1 MLTRKQ
7 WMTILS
13 VGALATVAYGVFSK
27 SGSVS
32 PYIGAESSAKT
43 IWKLF
48 KPKNDRFEVLLPS
61 IPQHVSEKHPTGTEF
76 TKYDVYLSQDREGS
90 VYMISLTVYPD
101 SYEMGSPE
109 EVLEAVKNGALG
121 SNSKNE
127 LKSSEVSTYLN
138 MPSMDFAIES
148 AESAIR
154 SKVIVS
160 DKTLVVL
167 TAMNRDPAHLDAD
180 FATFAGS
187 FVLKPTLSG
196 E

>member
-7 WMTILS
+7 WMMILG
-13 VGALATVAYGVFSK
+13 VGALATVTYGIISNQGK
-27 SGSVS
+27 NTS
-32 PYIGAESSAKT
+32 YIGAESTGKT

-48 KPKNDRFEVLLPS
+48 KPQNDRFEVLLPS

-90 VYMISLTVYPD
+90 VYMISLTEYPE

-127 LKSSEVSTYLN
+127 LKSAESSTYLN

-148 AESAIR
+148 SESAIR
-154 SKVIVS
+154 SKVIVNE
-160 DKTLVVL
+160 KTLVVL
-167 TAMNRDPAHLDAD
+167 TAMNRNPAHLDAD